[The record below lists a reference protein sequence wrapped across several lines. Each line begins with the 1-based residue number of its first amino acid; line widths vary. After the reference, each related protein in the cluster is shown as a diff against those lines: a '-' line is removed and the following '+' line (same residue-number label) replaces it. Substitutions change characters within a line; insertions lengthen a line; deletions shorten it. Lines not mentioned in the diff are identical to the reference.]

1 MLLRWLIVCKKTND
15 IKTKTLEMFSQ
26 ALFYCIAG
34 ETFVIHKGLY
44 KEKGKLEQ
52 YLVLRITKSNYSCQD
67 YFSLAFAFKIL
78 KQSPPPPEVYQDPV
92 YICHQFHLC
101 MHVIF

>member
-78 KQSPPPPEVYQDPV
+78 KQSPPPEVYQDPV